1 MRRTAIAVS
10 TVLLLAASPPG
21 ARAAQRL
28 IDLRQIAV
36 DTLSDVAMA
45 AIVGG
50 RPVIYFNPAL
60 LQRFGPRMAEFF
72 FAHEYGHIH
81 YGHTGG
87 ALANEGGELS
97 LTRQR
102 QELEADCYAAE
113 LLGTTDRESVLTA
126 LRFFT
131 RMGPYRYDIYHPTGA
146 QRAAK
151 LLACLPPTAP
161 VGDDTVSA
169 PAAHGDRNVTFR
181 VRSPAPGTGEYAL
194 EARVWIDDVPVG
206 TISSVRLPGQVEIQR
221 FPPGAHRYRIAATM
235 YALDA
240 MLQLTLGGSASGE
253 GLVTV
258 SDGDVFAVEWSAGD
272 PPSLVRQ

>member
-10 TVLLLAASPPG
+10 TALLLAASPPG

-45 AIVGG
+45 AIVDG

-60 LQRFGPRMAEFF
+60 LQRFGPMMTEFF

-87 ALANEGGELS
+87 ALADEGGELS

-102 QELEADCYAAE
+102 QELEADCYAAQ
-113 LLGTTDRESVLTA
+113 LLGATDRESVQAA

-131 RMGPYRYDIYHPTGA
+131 RMGPYRYDIYHPTGS

-151 LLACLPPTAP
+151 ILACLPAAAPAHDDTMPTA
-161 VGDDTVSA
+161 A
-169 PAAHGDRNVTFR
+169 PRSNRNVTFS
-181 VRSPAPGTGEYAL
+181 VRSPAAAAGEHAV
-194 EARVWIDDVPVG
+194 EARIWIDDVAVG

-221 FPPGAHRYRIAATM
+221 FAPGAHRYRIDATA
-235 YALDA
+235 YAFDA
-240 MLQLTLGGSASGE
+240 MLQLTPGGTASGE

-258 SDGDVFAVEWSAGD
+258 SDGDVFAVQWAAGD
-272 PPSLVRQ
+272 QPGLVRQ

>member
-1 MRRTAIAVS
+1 MRRTAIALS

-45 AIVGG
+45 AIVDG

-60 LQRFGPRMAEFF
+60 LQRFGPMMTEFF

-87 ALANEGGELS
+87 ALADEGGELS

-113 LLGTTDRESVLTA
+113 LLGSTDRESVQAA

-131 RMGPYRYDIYHPTGA
+131 RMGPYRYDIYHPTGS

-151 LLACLPPTAP
+151 ILACLPSVTPAR
-161 VGDDTVSA
+161 GDTI
-169 PAAHGDRNVTFR
+169 PAAAGRSDRNVTFS
-181 VRSPAPGTGEYAL
+181 VRSPAPAAGEYAV
-194 EARVWIDDVPVG
+194 EARIWIDDVAVG
-206 TISSVRLPGQVEIQR
+206 TISSVRLPEQVEVQR
-221 FPPGAHRYRIAATM
+221 FAPGAHRYRIDATA
-235 YALDA
+235 YAFDA
-240 MLQLTLGGSASGE
+240 MLQLTPGGSASGE

-258 SDGDVFAVEWSAGD
+258 EAGDVFAVEWPAGD
-272 PPSLVRQ
+272 PPGLVRQ

>member
-1 MRRTAIAVS
+1 MRRTAIAVNAM
-10 TVLLLAASPPG
+10 LLLAASPPG

-28 IDLRQIAV
+28 IDLRQIAT
-36 DTLSDVAMA
+36 DTLSDVAVA
-45 AIVGG
+45 AIVAG
-50 RPVIYFNPAL
+50 RPTIYYNPAL
-60 LQRFGPRMAEFF
+60 LQGFGPRMSEFF

-87 ALANEGGELS
+87 ALTDEGGELS

-113 LLGTTDRESVLTA
+113 LLGTTDREAALTA

-151 LLACLPPTAP
+151 ILACLPIPAPRGDTAS
-161 VGDDTVSA
+161 TVPPA
-169 PAAHGDRNVTFR
+169 PGDRNVTFR
-181 VRSPAPGTGEYAL
+181 LRSPSPADGDYAI
-194 EARVWIDDVPVG
+194 EARIWIDDVPVG
-206 TISSVRLPGQVEIQR
+206 IISSLRLPSEVAVQR
-221 FPPGAHRYRIAATM
+221 FAPGAHRYRIAATV
-235 YALDA
+235 YVFDA
-240 MLQLTLGGSASGE
+240 MLQLTPGGSAAGD

-258 SDGDVFAVEWSAGD
+258 GDGDVFSVVWSAGAQ
-272 PPSLVRQ
+272 PALVRQ

>member
-1 MRRTAIAVS
+1 MRRSAIAAS

-36 DTLSDVAMA
+36 DTLSDVAVA
-45 AIVGG
+45 AFVGG
-50 RPVIYFNPAL
+50 RPIIYYNPAL
-60 LQRFGPRMAEFF
+60 LQRFGSRMTEFF

-87 ALANEGGELS
+87 ALADEGGELS

-102 QELEADCYAAE
+102 QELAADCYAAE
-113 LLGTTDRESVLTA
+113 LLGTTDRESALAA

-151 LLACLPPTAP
+151 ILACLP
-161 VGDDTVSA
+161 A
-169 PAAHGDRNVTFR
+169 PAPRGDTLVAAVPAPGDRNVTFR
-181 VRSPAPGTGEYAL
+181 VRSPSAAEGEYAL
-194 EARVWIDDVPVG
+194 EARIWIDDVPVG
-206 TISSVRLPGQVEIQR
+206 TVSSLRLPGEVAVQR
-221 FPPGAHRYRIAATM
+221 FAPGAHRYRIAATV
-235 YALDA
+235 YAFDA
-240 MLQLTLGGSASGE
+240 MLQLTPGGRAAGE

-258 SDGDVFAVEWSAGD
+258 GEGDVFAVEWSAGAE
-272 PPSLVRQ
+272 PALVRQ